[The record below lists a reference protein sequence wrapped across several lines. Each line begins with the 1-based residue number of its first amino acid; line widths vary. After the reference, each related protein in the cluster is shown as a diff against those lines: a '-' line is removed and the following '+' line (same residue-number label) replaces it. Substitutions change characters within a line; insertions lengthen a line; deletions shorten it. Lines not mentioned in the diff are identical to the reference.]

1 MRAAQQPVFVTAIS
15 GMPAGGMVTNNDM
28 YIACFKAKGI
38 RCRAKKNG
46 NMLLWPVSE

>member
-1 MRAAQQPVFVTAIS
+1 VFVTAIS